1 MSRKLGIIMKKKD
14 LLLVID
20 LQNVYL
26 PGEEWACPAM
36 PEAVRNICK
45 ILDADVVDQT
55 IFTRFVPPENPE
67 GTWKAYNEEN
77 AAINADPY
85 LNDMVEAIKP
95 YLNRGALYDKSAYS
109 SFRIPKLLE
118 AAERADRVLLTG
130 VVAECCVLASM
141 MEAIDNGTK
150 VVYLTDCVAGQ
161 SPRNEDCI
169 RKVAES
175 FAPLHTEV
183 MDSETYLREKK

>member
-1 MSRKLGIIMKKKD
+1 MI
-14 LLLVID
+14 V
-20 LQNVYL
+20 
-26 PGEEWACPAM
+26 
-36 PEAVRNICK
+36 
-45 ILDADVVDQT
+45 
-55 IFTRFVPPENPE
+55 
-67 GTWKAYNEEN
+67 
-77 AAINADPY
+77 
-85 LNDMVEAIKP
+85 
-95 YLNRGALYDKSAYS
+95 KSTYS
-109 SFRIPKLLE
+109 SMDSQQLLALAAGRKRI
-118 AAERADRVLLTG
+118 VLAG